1 MPPDPAAYR
10 ALFFI
15 PLILIEVMTLALLA
29 LSPVARLTRAT
40 FWCFAAMLAVFAV
53 WSLIGFAYPSSP
65 APFALNVASKIMA
78 FLTALS
84 IFIPDRTQQTA
95 TPGPAPRTWT
105 SVM

>member
-1 MPPDPAAYR
+1 
-10 ALFFI
+10 
-15 PLILIEVMTLALLA
+15 
-29 LSPVARLTRAT
+29 VARLTRAA

-65 APFALNVASKIMA
+65 APFGLNVASKILA

-84 IFIPDRTQQTA
+84 IFIPDRTQPGVA
-95 TPGPAPRTWT
+95 TEPARRAWA